1 MIITNQNDIEKS
13 KKRNIILTFLLSI
26 FLIADF
32 YTLKTILDSNPNNDL
47 IDLSEKLNCFY
58 VIFTILDLLFTFF
71 LFKWKKWAFWGTFT
85 ISILTF
91 LLNLYV
97 GVEIITS
104 LFGLAGVILL
114 YALLQLRS
122 KNVSGWKNLE

>member
-1 MIITNQNDIEKS
+1 MITINQNDIENS
-13 KKRNIILTFLLSI
+13 KKRNIILTILLSI

-47 IDLSEKLNCFY
+47 IDLSEKLNYFY